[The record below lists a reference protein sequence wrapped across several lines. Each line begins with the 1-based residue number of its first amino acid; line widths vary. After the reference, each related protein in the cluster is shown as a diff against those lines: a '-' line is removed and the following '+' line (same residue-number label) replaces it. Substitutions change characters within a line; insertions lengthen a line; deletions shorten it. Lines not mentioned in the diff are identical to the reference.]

1 MLPKRISL
9 IATSILFLATSLMMT
24 SWYARKIDP
33 AVVSYMSIPTALR
46 AILDFSVLGKPL
58 ATPDPTHFLV
68 SLAALSNDEIT
79 LETVPSVAGSLPSAT
94 GYGLGANKTS
104 NSANLVKPN
113 SHLPTTLPLASPLTS
128 VVSSPIALGW
138 TLGVTPATLPT
149 LLAQSPGLTVLAP
162 KWLHV
167 SGPYGAVSGTIN
179 EQVVQMCH
187 ARGIKVWAV
196 VDNGFS
202 ASETHAYL
210 SYADRQT
217 ALIHHLV
224 TLAKQY
230 HLDGLNLDFE
240 GLANADRF
248 NYTHFVQQLATALRP
263 HHVALS
269 VDLPPDIIYGQNT
282 GPYNHAAL
290 AKVVSK
296 IVLMG
301 YDQHWG
307 GDPYAGPTA
316 SLPWVSTGIKD
327 MLITGVPS
335 QKLVLGMPLYTQ
347 DWTLSKQGT
356 VLNSQPLSLQQL
368 QNLVS
373 QVHAVPHWDAALGVH
388 VLRYVVQGTI
398 HEIWMEDER
407 SLMLLADLIPK
418 DHLAGGAVW
427 YLGLSSPTLWQ
438 SLVNTLH
445 TAIG

>member
-1 MLPKRISL
+1 MLTKRISL
-9 IATSILFLATSLMMT
+9 ITTAILFLATSFMMT

-33 AVVSYMSIPTALR
+33 TVVSFISIPAALR
-46 AILDFSVLGKPL
+46 AILDFSVQGRPL
-58 ATPDPTHFLV
+58 AAPDPTHFLL
-68 SLAALSNDEIT
+68 SLATLSNDEIT
-79 LETVPSVAGSLPSAT
+79 LETVPFASSVLPTAPNRAPHANAGSTP
-94 GYGLGANKTS
+94 
-104 NSANLVKPN
+104 ANLSRP
-113 SHLPTTLPLASPLTS
+113 SMQLPASLPLASPLRGA
-128 VVSSPIALGW
+128 VPAPIALGW
-138 TLGVTPATLPT
+138 TLGVTPETLPG

-210 SYADRQT
+210 AYADRQT
-217 ALIHHLV
+217 ALVHHLV
-224 TLAKQY
+224 ILARQY

-240 GLANADRF
+240 GLASADRW
-248 NYTHFVQQLATALRP
+248 NYTHFVKQLAAALKP
-263 HHVALS
+263 YHIALS
-269 VDLPPDIIYGQNT
+269 VDLPPDIVYGQNT

-290 AKVVSK
+290 AKAVSN

-316 SLPWVSTGIKD
+316 SLPWVSTGVKD
-327 MLITGVPS
+327 MLTTGVPA

-347 DWTLSKQGT
+347 DWTLSKQGA

-373 QVHAVPHWDAALGVH
+373 QVHAVPHWDASLGVH

-407 SLMLLADLIPK
+407 SLMLLASLIPK

-438 SLVNTLH
+438 SLVSTLH
-445 TAIG
+445 TAVG